1 MSAPRFRHV
10 YETRAEHFL
19 PLPASLL
26 DVAEL
31 LASARSKLHDTGR
44 TLTDATVHQGEGE
57 LVVSYPVDPELVEL
71 AKVVNLR

>member
-1 MSAPRFRHV
+1 MTAPSFRHV
-10 YETRAEHFL
+10 HETRAEHFL

-31 LASARSKLHDTGR
+31 LAAARSRLHDAGR
-44 TLTDATVHQGEGE
+44 HLSEATVRQDEAE
-57 LVVSYPVDPELVEL
+57 LVISYPVDPELAEL